1 MNSFFDKYKIK
12 LGKWSLFDC
21 EKEME
26 KGGKSCFG
34 INEATIYGYP
44 LFRLS
49 DNTIPKELLEENIEK
64 GVVPRIVFTLTM
76 NEAIVIIGKTPPKC
90 VYWGYTPYLN
100 NKATYNSNNQ
110 SLTIGKAVNGSLND
124 TLNMNKFKEIFNVEN
139 PFNQNIMI
147 IIGKNKKLNE
157 ELYNSNLLSEFNKKF
172 NLKNIYKFIFHI
184 PSDKVSDTDLLSVL
198 SRVTYIDKS
207 ERDNYFKN
215 PHTYT
220 FKVKSNEVTL
230 NQNYIYSQPSD
241 DLYQLDKFTL
251 QSRDSNINE
260 HTLTIRGVLLKDILS
275 KRIGELK
282 LNTKKPIYFK
292 EFSVTIDDPK
302 IRIDTGY
309 DCINNNYNCLFD
321 NRDTIYTISSKINT
335 SEAKNGIVMF
345 GINHKFTEKALY
357 TNINIYEKEKFSPI
371 YAKLIE
377 TKYPIYQLNISPE
390 LYNGYKEIY
399 LTERA
404 YLQSTISPSFETIIY
419 PVAYLIN

>member
-1 MNSFFDKYKIK
+1 MNSENNKFKIK

-21 EKEME
+21 EKEMA

-49 DNTIPKELLEENIEK
+49 DNTIPEELLEENIER

-76 NEAIVIIGKTPPKC
+76 NEAIIIIGKTPPKC

-124 TLNMNKFKEIFNVEN
+124 TLNMNRFKKIFNVEN
-139 PFNQNIMI
+139 PFKQNIMI

-157 ELYNSNLLSEFNKKF
+157 ELYNSNFLNKF
-172 NLKNIYKFIFHI
+172 NLKNIYKYIFHI

-207 ERDNYFKN
+207 ERDNYFEN
-215 PHTYT
+215 TQTYT
-220 FKVKSNEVTL
+220 YKVKSNVVL
-230 NQNYIYSQPSD
+230 MNQNYIYRNPSD
-241 DLYQLDKFTL
+241 TLYDLNNFTL
-251 QSRDSNINE
+251 QSRDDNINE
-260 HTLTIRGVLLKDILS
+260 HSLTIRGVLLKDILS
-275 KRIGELK
+275 NRIRELN
-282 LNTKKPIYFK
+282 LENKKPILFK

-321 NRDTIYTISSKINT
+321 NRDTIYTISNKINT
-335 SEAKNGIVMF
+335 SEAKKGIVMF
-345 GINHKFTEKALY
+345 GINHKFTDKALY

-377 TKYPIYQLNISPE
+377 TEYPIYQLNISPE

-419 PVAYLIN
+419 PVAYLID

>member
-1 MNSFFDKYKIK
+1 MNSQLNNYKIK
-12 LGKWSLFDC
+12 FGKWSLFDC
-21 EKEME
+21 QKEME

-90 VYWGYTPYLN
+90 VYWGYTTYLN

-124 TLNMNKFKEIFNVEN
+124 TLNMNKFKKIFNVDN
-139 PFNQNIMI
+139 PFKQNIML

-157 ELYNSNLLSEFNKKF
+157 EIYNSDIFKRF
-172 NLKNIYKFIFHI
+172 NLKKIYKYIFHI
-184 PSDKVSDTDLLSVL
+184 PSDKVSDTDLLSIL
-198 SRVTYIDKS
+198 SRVTYIDS
-207 ERDNYFKN
+207 NERDNYFQN
-215 PHTYT
+215 TQTYT
-220 FKVKSNEVTL
+220 FKVKSNDVSI
-230 NQNYIYSQPSD
+230 NQNYIYTNPSNTLY
-241 DLYQLDKFTL
+241 DLNKFTL
-251 QSRDSNINE
+251 QSRDDNINE
-260 HTLTIRGVLLKDILS
+260 NTLTIRGVLLKDILS
-275 KRIGELK
+275 KRIRELN
-282 LNTKKPIYFK
+282 LQTKKPILFK
-292 EFSVTIDDPK
+292 EFSVTIDEPK

-309 DCINNNYNCLFD
+309 DCIGNNYNCLFD

-345 GINHKFTEKALY
+345 GINHKFTNKALY

-377 TKYPIYQLNISPE
+377 TEYPIYQLNISPE

-419 PVAYLIN
+419 PIAYLID

>member
-1 MNSFFDKYKIK
+1 MNSENNKFKIK

-21 EKEME
+21 EKEMA

-49 DNTIPKELLEENIEK
+49 DNTIPKKLLEENIER
-64 GVVPRIVFTLTM
+64 GVVPRIVFTLRM
-76 NEAIVIIGKTPPKC
+76 NEAIIIIGKTPPKC

-124 TLNMNKFKEIFNVEN
+124 TLNMNKFKKIFNVEN
-139 PFNQNIMI
+139 PFKQNIMI

-157 ELYNSNLLSEFNKKF
+157 ELYNSNFLNKF

-207 ERDNYFKN
+207 ERDNYFEN
-215 PHTYT
+215 TQTYT
-220 FKVKSNEVTL
+220 FKVKSNVVL
-230 NQNYIYSQPSD
+230 MNQNYIYRNPSD
-241 DLYQLDKFTL
+241 TLYELNNFTL
-251 QSRDSNINE
+251 QSRDDNINE
-260 HTLTIRGVLLKDILS
+260 HSLTIKGVLLKDILS
-275 KRIGELK
+275 KRIRELN
-282 LNTKKPIYFK
+282 LENKKPILFK

-309 DCINNNYNCLFD
+309 DCINNSYNCLFD
-321 NRDTIYTISSKINT
+321 NRDTIYTISNKINT
-335 SEAKNGIVMF
+335 SEAKKGIVMF
-345 GINHKFTEKALY
+345 GINHKFTDKALY

-377 TKYPIYQLNISPE
+377 TEYPIYQLNISPE

-419 PVAYLIN
+419 PVAYLID

>member
-1 MNSFFDKYKIK
+1 MNSENNKFKIK

-49 DNTIPKELLEENIEK
+49 DNTIPKKLLEENIER
-64 GVVPRIVFTLTM
+64 GVVPRIVFTLRM
-76 NEAIVIIGKTPPKC
+76 NEAIIIIGKTPPKC

-124 TLNMNKFKEIFNVEN
+124 TLNMNKFKKIFNVEN
-139 PFNQNIMI
+139 PFKQNIMI

-157 ELYNSNLLSEFNKKF
+157 ELYNSNFLNKF

-207 ERDNYFKN
+207 ERDNYFEN
-215 PHTYT
+215 TQTYT
-220 FKVKSNEVTL
+220 FKVKSNVVL
-230 NQNYIYSQPSD
+230 MNQNYIYRNPSD
-241 DLYQLDKFTL
+241 TLYELNNFTL
-251 QSRDSNINE
+251 QSRDDNINE
-260 HTLTIRGVLLKDILS
+260 HSLTIKGVLLKDILS
-275 KRIGELK
+275 KRIRELN
-282 LNTKKPIYFK
+282 LENKKPILFK

-309 DCINNNYNCLFD
+309 DCINNSYNCLFD
-321 NRDTIYTISSKINT
+321 NRDTIYTISNKINT
-335 SEAKNGIVMF
+335 SEAKKGIVMF
-345 GINHKFTEKALY
+345 GINHKFTDKALY

-377 TKYPIYQLNISPE
+377 TEYPIYQLNISPE

-419 PVAYLIN
+419 PVAYLID